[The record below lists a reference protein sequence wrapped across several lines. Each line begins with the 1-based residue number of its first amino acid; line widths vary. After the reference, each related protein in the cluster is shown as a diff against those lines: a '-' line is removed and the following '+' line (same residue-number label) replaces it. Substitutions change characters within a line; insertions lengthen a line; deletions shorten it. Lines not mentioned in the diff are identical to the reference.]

1 LAYSNGRV
9 RTELITVAETPTFM
23 RQAESVWRD
32 DEREAFVDF
41 IARNP
46 EAGDVIPET
55 GGVRKVRWGGQGRGK
70 RGGTRVIYFF
80 HDRDAPI
87 YLLMV
92 YAKGARENISPEA
105 KKLVREFA
113 TRIKQAHR
121 RSEGRRR
128 Q

>member
-1 LAYSNGRV
+1 MW
-9 RTELITVAETPTFM
+9 TELITVAETLTFM
-23 RQAESVWRD
+23 RQAEGVWND
-32 DEREAFVDF
+32 EEREAFVDF

-55 GGVRKVRWGGQGRGK
+55 GGVRKIRWSMQGKGK

-80 HDRDAPI
+80 HDRNVPI

-92 YAKGARENISPEA
+92 YAKGVRENISPEA

-113 TRIKQAHR
+113 ARIKQAHCR
-121 RSEGRRR
+121 RAGRRR

>member
-1 LAYSNGRV
+1 MSA
-9 RTELITVAETPTFM
+9 ELITVGETQTFM
-23 RQAESVWRD
+23 RQGESIWSA
-32 DEREAFVDF
+32 DERDAFVDF

-55 GGVRKVRWGGQGRGK
+55 SGVRKVRWGVQGRGK
-70 RGGTRVIYFF
+70 RSGARVIYFF
-80 HDRDAPI
+80 HSRDAPI

-92 YAKGARENISPEA
+92 YAKGVREDISPEA

-113 TRIKQAHR
+113 ARIKQAQR
-121 RSEGRRR
+121 RHQGRRG

>member
-1 LAYSNGRV
+1 MAVS
-9 RTELITVAETPTFM
+9 TELITVAETQTFV
-23 RQAESVWRD
+23 RQAERVWGA

-55 GGVRKVRWGGQGRGK
+55 GGVRKVRWGVQGRGK
-70 RGGTRVIYFF
+70 RGGARVIYFF
-80 HDRDAPI
+80 HDRNAPI

-92 YAKGARENISPEA
+92 YAKGVRGDISPEA

-113 TRIKQAHR
+113 ARIKTSAA
-121 RSEGRRR
+121 SP
-128 Q
+128 